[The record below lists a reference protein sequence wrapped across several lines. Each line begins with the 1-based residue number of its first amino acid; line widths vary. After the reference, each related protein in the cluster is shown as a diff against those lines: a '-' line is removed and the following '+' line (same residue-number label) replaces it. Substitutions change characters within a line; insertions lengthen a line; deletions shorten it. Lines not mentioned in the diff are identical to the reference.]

1 MFLLE
6 GGYSSEGLAS
16 SVAESFLGL
25 LGRPP
30 VHPLDSNVPAEPD
43 AEVEQLI
50 QDLKKLHDL

>member
-25 LGRPP
+25 LGKPS
-30 VHPLDSNVPAEPD
+30 VHPLDNSVPAEPHE
-43 AEVEQLI
+43 EVEQLI
-50 QDLKKLHDL
+50 RDLTALHGL